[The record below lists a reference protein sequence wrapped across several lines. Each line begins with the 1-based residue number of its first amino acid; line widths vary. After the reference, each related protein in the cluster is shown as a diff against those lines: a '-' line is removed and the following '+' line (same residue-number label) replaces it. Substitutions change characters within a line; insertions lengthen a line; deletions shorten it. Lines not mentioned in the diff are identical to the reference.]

1 MQYPKQFNV
10 ISFISRQYHQAVAV
24 AARSSTSASTFA
36 SLHSI
41 PTHHTSYQELIS
53 NPNIDIIYIAT
64 IADHHYTYAKASIL
78 AGKHVLIEKPMTLS
92 HSQTLELIT
101 LAQSKHVFLMEG
113 MWTRCFPALHKLREL
128 IASNDIGPIVYV
140 QGDFGYAFPSEYSS
154 SDRIWFPNSGGITY
168 DVGMYI
174 AQFGRI
180 AFPKS
185 KIKDVQAVGTMK
197 NGVDYTVM
205 ATVTYDR
212 SLVCENSNG
221 GSEHSADDNSSN
233 ESSSTSSEEGSTVG
247 MLQMVLTGASNTEER
262 CVLQGTL
269 GRIILDGPF
278 HVPQRL
284 RVVYNDGRRRG
295 ESDNSSSGNS
305 NNSSSSSSS
314 SIDVSGCTDSN
325 NNNEVVYD
333 FPLHKDPYEG
343 EWNNPGSIGLV
354 YQINEV
360 GDALRMGKTECD
372 SFTWQDSLDVARIID
387 KIVRQVRGK

>member
-1 MQYPKQFNV
+1 
-10 ISFISRQYHQAVAV
+10 
-24 AARSSTSASTFA
+24 
-36 SLHSI
+36 
-41 PTHHTSYQELIS
+41 
-53 NPNIDIIYIAT
+53 
-64 IADHHYTYAKASIL
+64 
-78 AGKHVLIEKPMTLS
+78 MTLS

-140 QGDFGYAFPSEYSS
+140 QGDFGYAFPSEYS
-154 SDRIWFPNSGGITY
+154 DRIWFPNSGGITY

-185 KIKDVQAVGTMK
+185 KIKHVQAVGTMK

-205 ATVTYDR
+205 TTVTYDR
-212 SLVCENSNG
+212 LLQCENSNG
-221 GSEHSADDNSSN
+221 GEHGADDICSNDSSSN
-233 ESSSTSSEEGSTVG
+233 EGSTVG
-247 MLQMVLTGASNTEER
+247 MLQMALTGASNTEER
-262 CVLQGTL
+262 CILQGTL

-295 ESDNSSSGNS
+295 VSDNSIGSSS
-305 NNSSSSSSS
+305 NSSRSR
-314 SIDVSGCTDSN
+314 CTDSN
-325 NNNEVVYD
+325 SSEVVYD
-333 FPLHKDPYEG
+333 FPLPNDPYQG

-360 GDALRMGKTECD
+360 GDALRMGKMECD
-372 SFTWQDSLDVARIID
+372 SFTWQDSLDVAQIID
-387 KIVRQVRGK
+387 EIVRQVRGK

>member
-1 MQYPKQFNV
+1 
-10 ISFISRQYHQAVAV
+10 
-24 AARSSTSASTFA
+24 
-36 SLHSI
+36 
-41 PTHHTSYQELIS
+41 
-53 NPNIDIIYIAT
+53 
-64 IADHHYTYAKASIL
+64 
-78 AGKHVLIEKPMTLS
+78 MTLS
-92 HSQTLELIT
+92 HSQTLELIA
-101 LAQSKHVFLMEG
+101 LAQSNHVFLMEG

-154 SDRIWFPNSGGITY
+154 KDRIWYPNSGGITY

-185 KIKDVQAVGTMK
+185 KIKNVQAVGTMK

-212 SLVCENSNG
+212 LLQCENRNG
-221 GSEHSADDNSSN
+221 GGEHGGDDIITSKDCSSDVGGN
-233 ESSSTSSEEGSTVG
+233 TAG
-247 MLQMVLTGASNTEER
+247 MLHMALTGASNTEER
-262 CVLQGTL
+262 CVLQGTV

-295 ESDNSSSGNS
+295 VSDNGSSDNS
-305 NNSSSSSSS
+305 NNSSSINS
-314 SIDVSGCTDSN
+314 SGCTDSN
-325 NNNEVVYD
+325 GGEVVYD
-333 FPLHKDPYEG
+333 FPLPNDPYQG

-360 GDALRMGKTECD
+360 GDALRMGKMECD
-372 SFTWQDSLDVARIID
+372 SFTWQDSLDVAQIID
-387 KIVRQVRGK
+387 EIVYQVRGK